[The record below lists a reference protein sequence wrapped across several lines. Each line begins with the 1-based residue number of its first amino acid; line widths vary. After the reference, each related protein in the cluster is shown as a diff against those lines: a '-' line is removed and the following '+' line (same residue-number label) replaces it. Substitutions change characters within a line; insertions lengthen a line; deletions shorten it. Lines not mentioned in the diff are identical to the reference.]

1 MIIAK
6 NRLTKT
12 RNCELENF
20 SLAYVR
26 VIIRSCNK
34 PHRRYEICRPKNEKI
49 NLKKRCRVKSD
60 DDDDDDDDIT
70 SLVLL
75 SGIVV
80 ECVSEIK

>member
-20 SLAYVR
+20 SSAYFR

-49 NLKKRCRVKSD
+49 NLKKRRRVKS